1 MWVVRLVG
9 KAKTASETGVSE
21 RAECCGRG
29 DQKKVAVCAEK
40 F

>member
-1 MWVVRLVG
+1 MVAVRLVG

-21 RAECCGRG
+21 RTECGG
-29 DQKKVAVCAEK
+29 QEDQRKVAACA